1 MALLTGDHSKQANV
15 AQKVLDLCG
24 AMSTN
29 REDRTWIL
37 ASEGEASLLLGKREI
52 AANFYKNALGSVLE
66 NEKGTV
72 QSMYDQLCR
81 LHWALG
87 KDDVE
92 PVIEVLDQTGWLTK
106 LDAGSFGNCG
116 R

>member
-1 MALLTGDHSKQANV
+1 
-15 AQKVLDLCG
+15 
-24 AMSTN
+24 MSTN
-29 REDRTWIL
+29 RDDRTWIL

-52 AANFYKNALGSVLE
+52 AANFYKNALGSVLDS
-66 NEKGTV
+66 EKGTV

-87 KDDVE
+87 KDAVE
-92 PVIEVLDQTGWLTK
+92 LVIEVFDQAGWLAK
-106 LDAGSFGNCG
+106 LDAGPFGNCG